1 MNIGSVNVDLKSRLP
16 SSVKTSRWRGI
27 TTPFRV
33 TEFGAFEPRGT
44 LEVLWSSILAILL
57 TPIGTRI
64 MLPEFGSQLPDLVF
78 EINNDLL
85 QQQVRAYVVDA
96 VQRWEPRVRVR
107 DVKCYRSQYDD
118 HLLHVE
124 VTYEIISD
132 GLITTNQFALSSS
145 GSLYSGAKA

>member
-1 MNIGSVNVDLKSRLP
+1 MTQIGSVSLDLKSRLP

-64 MLPEFGSQLPDLVF
+64 MLPEFGSQLPELVF
-78 EINNDLL
+78 ETNDDLL

-107 DVKCYRSQYDD
+107 DVKCYRDQYDD
-118 HLLHVE
+118 NALHVE
-124 VTYEIISD
+124 VTYESVTD
-132 GLITTNQFALSSS
+132 GLVTTNQFALSSS
-145 GSLYSGAKA
+145 GSLYGVKS